1 METIEGGYNR
11 NCKDSN
17 GGVDKIWLLKY
28 IKYRRRQIVIDGN
41 FLIEFPESFIYQF
54 VSLQDPSFDE
64 TQETDNGGKFYN
76 QSLSL
81 AFATTDFFDV
91 EEYESLF
98 FRALILDRNGK
109 YRIFGLYNGL
119 ECDSINYQTGG
130 NKSELNGIRLSF
142 NGREEKPAF
151 FITDLDD
158 AGFIDNGTEQTYF
171 LTWQDGAPILLQ
183 NNDLLISQNG

>member
-1 METIEGGYNR
+1 MEIVNGYNR
-11 NCKDSN
+11 KCKDSV
-17 GGVDKIWLLKY
+17 GGVEKIWLLKY
-28 IKYRRRQIVIDGN
+28 IKYRRSQIVIDGN

-54 VSLQDPSFDE
+54 VSLQEPSFDE

-81 AFATTDFFDV
+81 TFATTDFFDV
-91 EEYESLF
+91 KEYESLF

-119 ECDSINYQTGG
+119 ECDSINYGTGG
-130 NKSELNGIRLSF
+130 NKAELNGIRLSF
-142 NGREEKPAF
+142 NGREEKSAF

-158 AGFIDNGTEQTYF
+158 AGFIDNGTGEKFFFTY
-171 LTWQDGAPILLQ
+171 QDGAPIYLQ
-183 NNDLLISQNG
+183 NNDNLIFQNG